1 MAPSRYFKGLNM
13 AQNTAGFNFSND
25 PLSPASD
32 VNAENLK
39 KLVEEATIYKI
50 GQKAVM
56 EGHLSPNIAGAGM
69 GGGGGSALFVKTDG
83 QTLEINSDALQ
94 VKEGG
99 INTQHLAAG
108 SITLEKLSEAV
119 TSQIN
124 SFLKTIYKV
133 GDYFITHNDENP
145 SKRFGGT
152 WELCKDV
159 FLIGAGGNYDVLSTG
174 GEETHTLTI
183 EEMPSHNHTRPF
195 AKAAGKYGQ
204 TYDPEKGSE
213 GGHTK
218 LDDFPSSTVGGGKAH
233 NNMPP
238 YKAVYIWVKIS
249 DEDEE

>member
-1 MAPSRYFKGLNM
+1 M
-13 AQNTAGFNFSND
+13 AQNTVGFNFSND
-25 PLSPASD
+25 PSSPSSD

-39 KLVEEATIYKI
+39 KLVEEATIYKV
-50 GQKAVM
+50 GPNAVTS
-56 EGHLSPNIAGAGM
+56 GHLSPNIAGAGI
-69 GGGGGSALFVKTDG
+69 GGGGGSAIYVKTDG
-83 QTLEINSDALQ
+83 RTVEISSDAIQ
-94 VKEGG
+94 VKDGG
-99 INTQHLAAG
+99 IDTQHLKDG
-108 SITLEKLSEAV
+108 SITKDKLSAAV
-119 TSQIN
+119 MSQIN
-124 SFLKTIYKV
+124 GILKTFYKV

-145 SKRFGGT
+145 SKRFGGQ

-183 EEMPSHNHTRPF
+183 EEMPSHSHSRPF

-204 TYDPEKGSE
+204 TYNPEIGSE

-218 LDDFPSSTVGGGKAH
+218 LDDFPSSTVGEGKAH